1 MNKRRKFVFDELYR
15 LVCDFD
21 DAMSASGVE
30 SDWDVDHELGAMLI
44 RLNGE
49 TRRIR
54 KLKTTEY
61 AEAA

>member
-1 MNKRRKFVFDELYR
+1 MNNRRKFVFDELYR

-49 TRRIR
+49 TRRVR
-54 KLKTTEY
+54 KFQKTEQM
-61 AEAA
+61 AAA

>member
-1 MNKRRKFVFDELYR
+1 MQKRREFVFNELHR

-21 DAMSASGVE
+21 AAVSASGIE
-30 SDWDVDHELGAMLI
+30 CAWDVDHELGAMLI

>member
-21 DAMSASGVE
+21 DAMLASGVE
-30 SDWDVDHELGAMLI
+30 CGWDMDHELGAMLI

-49 TRRIR
+49 TRRAR
-54 KLKTTEY
+54 KLNKTEQSV
-61 AEAA
+61 AA

>member
-21 DAMSASGVE
+21 DAMLASGVE
-30 SDWDVDHELGAMLI
+30 SDWDVDHELGAILI

-49 TRRIR
+49 TNRVR
-54 KLKTTEY
+54 KLQKPMQT
-61 AEAA
+61 EAA

>member
-1 MNKRRKFVFDELYR
+1 MNKRRKFVFDELFR

-21 DAMSASGVE
+21 DAMLASGVE